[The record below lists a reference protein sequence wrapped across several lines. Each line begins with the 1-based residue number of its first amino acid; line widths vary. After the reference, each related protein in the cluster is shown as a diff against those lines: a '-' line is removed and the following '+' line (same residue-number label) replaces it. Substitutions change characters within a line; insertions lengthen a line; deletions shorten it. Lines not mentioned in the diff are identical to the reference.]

1 MHGDGRQTRFSKS
14 AWRIGPLIDAC
25 VVGMW
30 RRPPQVNKPKGASD
44 AWGCLCV
51 DALSHAAFN
60 GGIGVEPNM
69 LNLRHL
75 RPAQPLQLSSHL
87 STQLSTLDTLSEDG
101 CQGR

>member
-1 MHGDGRQTRFSKS
+1 MHGYGRQTRFSKS

-25 VVGMW
+25 LVGMW
-30 RRPPQVNKPKGASD
+30 RRRAVSSPTSEQTQGGKR
-44 AWGCLCV
+44 CLGLLV
-51 DALSHAAFN
+51 R
-60 GGIGVEPNM
+60 VEEPNM
-69 LNLRHL
+69 LNQRYLRLNL